1 MSFLS
6 ISLVSLC
13 GPSLKDVVIALS
25 TGEVFYWYSADRRY
39 ISASIPL
46 RRPHQ
51 LSMVSYFS
59 DEIRVI
65 TDCNEVFSIVVEEQ
79 ETEEIDPSS
88 IGFVVSLPRSHGF
101 YSHHSCV
108 ACFSYPNQ

>member
-39 ISASIPL
+39 ISGSIPL

-51 LSMVSYFS
+51 LSMVSNFS
-59 DEIRVI
+59 DEIRVV
-65 TDCNEVFSIVVEEQ
+65 TDCNDVFSIVVEEQ